1 MVMQINSWSKMH
13 LSGPLPACFRHS
25 MVSAVAGSAVPHSMK
40 DDPSNTRMLT
50 VI

>member
-1 MVMQINSWSKMH
+1 MRINSWRKTY
-13 LSGPLPACFRHS
+13 LSTTLPACFRQGT
-25 MVSAVAGSAVPHSMK
+25 VSAVAGSAVSYSMN

>member
-1 MVMQINSWSKMH
+1 MVMQINSWSKTY
-13 LSGPLPACFRHS
+13 LSRPLPACFRHGA
-25 MVSAVAGSAVPHSMK
+25 VSAVAGPAVSYSMN